1 MILCPAVC
9 PATTATQGSGE
20 GGASPV
26 SVAGTSTW
34 TCPGRVTPSLGSV
47 CGVHKT
53 PRASSARSVCTG
65 TSVRPC
71 RETAEVCWCT
81 DSTTGRQG
89 KYVRKLQSSYTSKK
103 IQDSLKG
110 SYKYSKRMNLGM
122 NFSGLWPLLCIAPKI
137 KVIFKAV
144 LNKKNIDSI

>member
-1 MILCPAVC
+1 M
-9 PATTATQGSGE
+9 
-20 GGASPV
+20 
-26 SVAGTSTW
+26 
-34 TCPGRVTPSLGSV
+34 TPSLGSV

-89 KYVRKLQSSYTSKK
+89 QYVRKIQSQYTSKQ

-122 NFSGLWPLLCIAPKI
+122 NFSGLWPLLCIASNI